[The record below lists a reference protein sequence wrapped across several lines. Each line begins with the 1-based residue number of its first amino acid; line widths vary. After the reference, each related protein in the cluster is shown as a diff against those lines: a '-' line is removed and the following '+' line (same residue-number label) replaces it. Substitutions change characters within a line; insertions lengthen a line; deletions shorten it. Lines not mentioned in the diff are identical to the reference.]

1 MSASVAKHKRMKL
14 PAREA
19 GLSFHQAIQRM
30 KRERMCQS
38 ETISK
43 EKRLTLPR
51 ISSEKPI
58 RRNLSSDEQSV
69 SFQEVVRRMKSERQ
83 LSADFNSSKGG
94 DTETKLKND
103 DAVHVSGKSQC
114 DDVETDRLMER
125 TSIDPRRAR
134 SLPWFED
141 SRTSYQHHADYL
153 KRLSTLRDELI
164 NQEHENLSNAL
175 ERLKQRQN
183 GKENRTTTR
192 PRDTDG
198 FGFEVQPRK
207 SLMTTV
213 EQFKR
218 TRPRRSPPRIMPLEG
233 KQIMEPQA
241 FYKSPRSP
249 LLASSSL
256 PVRTPDDSFK
266 LNLQRLIQPTSSIPN
281 IGRKSTTSN
290 KQLVLETSPLQ
301 KKSTPPK
308 LSPYPVLER
317 PGPLY
322 KGTLK
327 TGGRLKGLIKPDD
340 DKDDDEIPPP
350 GFHHSDTMDQDKMS
364 LEQLKDYYCIYYLP
378 TNTPVVPNED
388 DMSFY
393 GESVHSSR
401 KSEGRDSRKRVNA
414 VEGRSILKR
423 LDKSRHRTN
432 PRRTP
437 RRDRKYYSESHN
449 YDSEYSGD
457 SPPPSNKK
465 QIVVDM
471 PAIVFNTATPERTRI
486 DFESDLTPLRKT
498 YKQNE
503 LRQRELKN
511 LIEDVKELNLRN
523 DTLTGF
529 LQKAPDE

>member
-1 MSASVAKHKRMKL
+1 MLPKNDSLCNFNNIQKHFGSTNLDIRNSTTDDITVVMSTSVAKHKRMEL
-14 PAREA
+14 PDREE
-19 GLSFHQAIQRM
+19 GLSFRQAIQRM
-30 KRERMCQS
+30 KRERLCQS
-38 ETISK
+38 EMISK
-43 EKRLTLPR
+43 DIGPTLP
-51 ISSEKPI
+51 
-58 RRNLSSDEQSV
+58 
-69 SFQEVVRRMKSERQ
+69 
-83 LSADFNSSKGG
+83 
-94 DTETKLKND
+94 
-103 DAVHVSGKSQC
+103 
-114 DDVETDRLMER
+114 RLMER

-141 SRTSYQHHADYL
+141 GRTSYQHHADYL
-153 KRLSTLRDELI
+153 KRLSSLRDELI
-164 NQEHENLSNAL
+164 NQEQENLSNAL

-183 GKENRTTTR
+183 GKENRTTMR

-198 FGFEVQPRK
+198 FGFDVPPRK
-207 SLMTTV
+207 ALLTTV

-218 TRPRRSPPRIMPLEG
+218 TRPRRSPPRIMSLEG

-241 FYKSPRSP
+241 FFKSPRSP
-249 LLASSSL
+249 LLSTSSL
-256 PVRTPDDSFK
+256 PGRTPDDSFK

-301 KKSTPPK
+301 KKSTSPK
-308 LSPYPVLER
+308 LYPYPSLER
-317 PGPLY
+317 PGQIY

-340 DKDDDEIPPP
+340 DNDYDDILPPS
-350 GFHHSDTMDQDKMS
+350 FQHSDTMDQDKMS

-388 DMSFY
+388 DLSFY
-393 GESVHSSR
+393 GESVKSSR
-401 KSEGRDSRKRVNA
+401 RSDGRDSRKRVNA

-449 YDSEYSGD
+449 YDSDYSGD
-457 SPPPSNKK
+457 TPPSSSKR

-471 PAIVFNTATPERTRI
+471 PAIVFNTATPERTRLEF
-486 DFESDLTPLRKT
+486 DPQLNPLRKT

-503 LRQRELKN
+503 IRQRELKN

>member
-1 MSASVAKHKRMKL
+1 MAYLSREVTDIV
-14 PAREA
+14 ARE
-19 GLSFHQAIQRM
+19 I
-30 KRERMCQS
+30 
-38 ETISK
+38 
-43 EKRLTLPR
+43 P
-51 ISSEKPI
+51 PI
-58 RRNLSSDEQSV
+58 KLRRQ
-69 SFQEVVRRMKSERQ
+69 
-83 LSADFNSSKGG
+83 
-94 DTETKLKND
+94 
-103 DAVHVSGKSQC
+103 
-114 DDVETDRLMER
+114 ETDIIVSRSGYDLLDKLSRRRQYARSHAKPKAPLYGLDIERTFVESPEMEIAGFGLMER

-153 KRLSTLRDELI
+153 KRLSNLRDELI

-207 SLMTTV
+207 ALMTTV

-249 LLASSSL
+249 LLPSTSL
-256 PVRTPDDSFK
+256 PVRTPDESFK

-281 IGRKSTTSN
+281 IGRKSTTTN

-301 KKSTPPK
+301 KKATPPK
-308 LSPYPVLER
+308 LSPFPASDR
-317 PGPLY
+317 PLY

-327 TGGRLKGLIKPDD
+327 AGGRLKGLIRPDD
-340 DKDDDEIPPP
+340 DKDYGDLPTP

-378 TNTPVVPNED
+378 TNTPVVPND
-388 DMSFY
+388 DDLSFY

-437 RRDRKYYSESHN
+437 RRDRKYYSEIHN
-449 YDSEYSGD
+449 YDSENSGD

-486 DFESDLTPLRKT
+486 DFDSEIGPLRKT